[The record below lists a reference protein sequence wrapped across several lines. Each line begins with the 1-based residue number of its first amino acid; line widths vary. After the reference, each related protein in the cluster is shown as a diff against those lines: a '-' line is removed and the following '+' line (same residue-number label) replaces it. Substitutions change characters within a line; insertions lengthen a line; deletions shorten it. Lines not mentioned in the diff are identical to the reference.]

1 MTPLRLLPWL
11 AVFGLGFL
19 ACSCDPAS
27 PRNDKPEAPPD
38 TIPQPSDD
46 WQLVW
51 QDEFDGPAGTPP
63 SADRW
68 VHDVGGGGWGNEQL
82 EYDTARPENVSHDGA
97 GNLVITARKENYE
110 NRQYTSARI
119 NTRKRFEP
127 TYGRIEARIQL
138 PVGRGIWPAFWLLGA
153 NLDEAPWPECGEID
167 IMEYR
172 GQLPSIV
179 RGSLHGPGYSG
190 GNNIGAEHVASGKK
204 LNEDFHVYAVEWDP
218 DRIRWQL
225 DGVTFFE
232 ATPAKLPAGKQW
244 VFDHP
249 HFIILNVAVGGNY
262 LGPPDRTTVFPQQMK
277 VDYVRVYKRG
287 A

>member
-1 MTPLRLLPWL
+1 MTSLRLLPWL
-11 AVFGLGFL
+11 AALGLGVL
-19 ACSCDPAS
+19 ACDPAS

-38 TIPQPSDD
+38 TTQQPGSE
-46 WQLVW
+46 WKLVW

-82 EYDTARPENVSHDGA
+82 EFDTARPENVSLDGA
-97 GNLVITARKENYE
+97 GNLVFTARKERYE
-110 NRQYTSARI
+110 GKDYTSARI
-119 NTRKRFEP
+119 NSSGRFSRA
-127 TYGRIEARIQL
+127 YGRFEARIQL

-153 NLDEAPWPECGEID
+153 DVGQVGWPDCGEVD

-172 GQLPSIV
+172 GQLPAII

-190 GNNIGAEHVASGKK
+190 GNNLGGEHVVSGGK
-204 LNEDFHVYAVEWDP
+204 LYEDFHIYAVEWDP

-232 ATPAKLPAGKQW
+232 ATPAKLPAGKKW

-249 HFIILNVAVGGNY
+249 HFIILNVAVGGNFV
-262 LGPPDRTTVFPQQMK
+262 GPPDRTTVFPQQMK
-277 VDYVRVYKRG
+277 VDYVRVYSRG
-287 A
+287 T